1 MTGDSVRWAHARAA
15 VRPIGERL
23 GLEEKLTPYQDRT
36 WTGGLENRPTL
47 YLDDVSEIPF
57 LDEISGVEEYQH
69 RARVRA
75 GEGDLFAT
83 VSQPVA
89 GYEEYCR
96 GRLQLGGPKGIVA
109 DVVTSP
115 VAVTRACSEGSAFQR
130 LVESARSAGLVI
142 HPYMSIEPVW
152 ELAGRIRDETGN
164 AVTVIGPPPPITE
177 LANDKA
183 LFSEVVVAVLGE
195 NWLVDTRMTTNPT
208 ELANH
213 LLELAENHLH
223 VALKRAR
230 CASGMGNLVL
240 VARALTGR
248 SASTVEKDVRSFLE
262 RTQWDGEETVL
273 AVGWEQTNV
282 TPSTQLWLP
291 PVGDGAPQLDGIY
304 EQILA
309 PGTSVFMGSRPSTLS
324 TALNRRI
331 GNASLEIATAFQD
344 LGYVGRCSFDLLV
357 VGDPEGDCRV
367 RFVECNGR
375 WGGTSIPMYLVDRL
389 VGTPRPPYRAQDFV
403 HSDLV
408 GGAFEDVLDRVGDSL
423 YDAKNRRGRFIFYNV
438 GPMTD
443 SGKFDVIAIGET
455 QQQAESAL
463 EDELPEL
470 LGL

>member
-1 MTGDSVRWAHARAA
+1 MSGVRWAHARAA

-23 GLEEKLTPYQDRT
+23 SLEEKLRPYQDRT
-36 WTGGLENRPTL
+36 WVGEVENRPTL

-83 VSQPVA
+83 VTRPVA

-96 GRLQLGGPKGIVA
+96 ERLQLGRPEGIVA

-115 VAVTRACSEGSAFQR
+115 IAVTRACSEGTAFQR
-130 LVESARSAGLVI
+130 LVECARPAGLVI

-152 ELAGRIRDETGN
+152 ALAGRIRDETGN
-164 AVTVIGPPPPITE
+164 PVTVIGPPPPVTE

-183 LFSEVVVAVLGE
+183 LFSEVVGAVLGE
-195 NWLVDTRMTTNPT
+195 DWLVDTRMTTNPA
-208 ELANH
+208 ELASH
-213 LLELAENHLH
+213 LLELAENHRL

-240 VARALTGR
+240 EAPSLAGM
-248 SASTVEKDVRSFLE
+248 SASSVEKDVRSFLE

-273 AVGWEQTNV
+273 AVGWEQTDV

-291 PVGDGAPQLDGIY
+291 PVGVGTPKLEGIY

-324 TALNRRI
+324 AALNRRI
-331 GNASLEIATAFQD
+331 GNASLEIAAAFQD

-357 VGDPEGDCRV
+357 VGDPEGDYRV

-375 WGGTSIPMYLVDRL
+375 WGGTSIPMHLVDRL

-403 HSDLV
+403 HSDLI

-423 YDAKNRRGRFIFYNV
+423 YDAENRRGRFIFYNV
-438 GPMTD
+438 GPMAG
-443 SGKFDVIAIGET
+443 SGKIDVIAISET
-455 QQQAESAL
+455 QQQAEGAL
-463 EDELPEL
+463 EDELPTL